1 MRGAYD
7 ARGRGPEAR
16 REGRDAGRR
25 QDTEIYDVGAAARSA
40 GTQGAGEHLSGEARV
55 ASHEDPAPKGVG
67 GGEPEAQGILGQQAL
82 VGDPAHPVG
91 AERYGPS
98 IQSASLAMPA

>member
-7 ARGRGPEAR
+7 ASGRSPQTR

-25 QDTEIYDVGAAARSA
+25 QDTEIDDVRASARCAGA
-40 GTQGAGEHLSGEARV
+40 QGAGEHLSGEARV
-55 ASHEDPAPKGVG
+55 ASYEELASERQG
-67 GGEPEAQGILGQQAL
+67 GGESEAKGIFWQEAF

-91 AERYGPS
+91 AERCGS
-98 IQSASLAMPA
+98 FLQSASSTKPG